1 METVQAAGVV
11 CFRGAEVLLIRRG
24 TPPRAGE
31 WSIPGGRLENGEA
44 PADAALRELREET
57 GVTAR
62 LLGLIE
68 IVDAVIGEPERLYL
82 LHDYAA
88 VWTGGEPVAADDASE
103 AVFVSFEEAVARVS
117 WSETARILHKAREMF
132 GSSLS

>member
-11 CFRGAEVLLIRRG
+11 CFRGQDVLLIRRG
-24 TPPRAGE
+24 TPPRLGE
-31 WSIPGGRLENGEA
+31 WSIPGGRLQPGET
-44 PADAALRELREET
+44 PAQAALRELTEET

-68 IVDAVIGEPERLYL
+68 IVDAVIGEPERLFL

-88 VWTGGEPVAADDASE
+88 VWTGGEPMAADDASE
-103 AVFVSFEEAVARVS
+103 AVFLSLEEAVARVS

-132 GSSLS
+132 GS